1 MPLVVPTF
9 VLNLDRD
16 ADRWA
21 AISARLRGSAFLSVT
36 RVAGV
41 CGRDLPATA
50 RMALTR
56 SHFWTSYCGE
66 IGCFLG
72 HARAWEAV
80 AEQLAR
86 CLVLEDDAVPVGLER
101 LVALAV
107 PDDADLVFV
116 NSRMAVGGVGP
127 LCCLPIVE
135 AVRMLNRTD
144 RGVGADGYLLTPQGA
159 RKLLAAV
166 GRDLFFGH
174 VDWRL
179 LRYSL
184 HEHDFEGDL
193 AGTRCEEI
201 VRHHHNAHLP
211 PHWGVLRSYCLDQ
224 PLVRLPDGP
233 HHSSRLAANQ

>member
-1 MPLVVPTF
+1 MPPVVPTF

-21 AISARLRGSAFLSVT
+21 AMSERLRDLPFLAVA

-41 CGRDLPATA
+41 YGRDLPAAA
-50 RMALTR
+50 RLALTR
-56 SHFWTSYCGE
+56 NWFWTSHPGE

-72 HARAWEAV
+72 HARIWEAV
-80 AEQLAR
+80 AEQPTP

-101 LVALAV
+101 LGALAV

-116 NSRMAVGGVGP
+116 NSRMAVGGAGP
-127 LCCLPIVE
+127 PCCVPIVE

-144 RGVGADGYLLTPQGA
+144 RGVGTDGYLLTPEGA

-166 GRDLFFGH
+166 ERDLFFGH

-184 HEHDFEGDL
+184 REVDFNGDL
-193 AGTRCEEI
+193 AGTRCEEV
-201 VRHHHNAHLP
+201 VRHHHNPNLP
-211 PHWGVLRSYCLDQ
+211 PQWGVLRSYCLDK
-224 PLVRLPDGP
+224 PLVRIPDGP
-233 HHSSRLAANQ
+233 HHSSRLEANG